1 MSTLTVQIFAEDL
14 MEVFE
19 HYKRAFNAT
28 LLFTAN
34 GSQDELIHLEMDIM
48 GNKLAVA
55 PHAAHEITKGNVT
68 VICLGFSDKETLMQA
83 YHVLCEGGQT
93 GGLEELPWSPLQG
106 YVTDKYGVA
115 WCIGL

>member
-1 MSTLTVQIFAEDL
+1 MSQIIVQIFAPDL

-19 HYKRAFNAT
+19 HYQRAFGAT

-34 GSQDELIHLEMDIM
+34 GSEDELIHLEMDVM

-55 PHAAHEITKGNVT
+55 PHAPHQITKGNVT
-68 VICLGFSDKETLMQA
+68 CVCIGFEDKGALMRA
-83 YHVLCEGGQT
+83 YDVLREGGQSD
-93 GGLEELPWSPLQG
+93 GLQALPWSPLQG
-106 YVTDKYGVA
+106 YVTDKFGVL